1 MASLSFLGGLLTGLA
16 PSGGGLRVGQ
26 RLAQGHCGASLLP
39 VSSPPRPDWSLG
51 HYEQIA
57 EQVLPAARVA
67 VDRAAPAEGEH
78 VVDVGCGSGNASLL
92 AAARGARVTGV
103 DPAERLLEV
112 ARELAKERGLDASF
126 VSGEAA
132 ALPLGDGEADVVLS
146 VFGVI
151 FASDPAGAAAELTRV
166 AGPAGRIVLTAWIPE
181 GTISE
186 LAQASRRAVMDALG
200 APPGPQPFAW
210 HDRDALAGLFGP
222 HGFEVEIAEEQL
234 TFTASSP
241 RDYLDVESN
250 QHPLWVAGRA
260 ALEPLGRVDAL
271 REQALGILERG
282 NEDPN
287 AFRVTSRY
295 VVAAARRP

>member
-1 MASLSFLGGLLTGLA
+1 
-16 PSGGGLRVGQ
+16 
-26 RLAQGHCGASLLP
+26 

-51 HYEQIA
+51 RYEQIA

-67 VDRAAPAEGEH
+67 VDRAAPAEGER
-78 VVDVGCGSGNASLL
+78 VVDVGCGTGNASLL
-92 AAARGARVTGV
+92 AAARGARVMGV

-112 ARELAKERGLDASF
+112 ARELARDRGLDATF

-132 ALPLGDGEADVVLS
+132 ALPLGDREADLVLS

-151 FASDPAGAAAELTRV
+151 FASDPAAAAAELARV

-181 GTISE
+181 GTIFE
-186 LAQASRRAVMDALG
+186 LARASRQAVMGALG
-200 APPGPQPFAW
+200 APPGPAPFAW
-210 HDRDALAGLFGP
+210 HDRDALAALFGP

-234 TFTASSP
+234 AFTARSP
-241 RDYLDVESN
+241 RDYLEVESGE
-250 QHPLWVAGRA
+250 HPLWVAGRA
-260 ALEPLGRVDAL
+260 VLEPLGRVDAL

-282 NEDPN
+282 NEDPD

-295 VVAAARRP
+295 VVATARRR